1 MLLYTIVINSLK
13 KAWISK
19 ENQQDETEDTANL
32 FALSIESF
40 IELMALYLI

>member
-1 MLLYTIVINSLK
+1 MFLYTIVINSFK
-13 KAWISK
+13 KVWIPK

-40 IELMALYLI
+40 KELMALYLI